1 MVARYVDDGSLP
13 ELRKSARTRTYRE
26 LELHAGDK
34 RPEVP
39 IPIHNA
45 SHSDSINISPVHVFL
60 LLSSSLILAASLSLS
75 LSLSHLIG
83 SVYMDEFSQFHAP

>member
-26 LELHAGDK
+26 LELHGGDK

-39 IPIHNA
+39 IPTHKVTTHPI
-45 SHSDSINISPVHVFL
+45 IPIFL
-60 LLSSSLILAASLSLS
+60 PLSSSLILAAPLLPH
-75 LSLSHLIG
+75 SHLIG
-83 SVYMDEFSQFHAP
+83 SVMHG